1 MAANYQPPQWLVP
14 NMGPGN
20 ISKVGNY
27 SLNLDRVGDVIN
39 LGASSLIGGRAAL
52 SVSVWFNTTDGT
64 NAQYM
69 TGAYAGGTGSLQKTF
84 GVQIDVNASD
94 TIKIIQSNQTGTNNA
109 NVAFDPVLAINTWYH
124 LVVLYDG
131 AGATNTD
138 KIKVYLNNALLTS
151 SSENGTIAAT
161 IFPFSDSDANPY
173 LWLGSSGYNVNPPT
187 LSLFD
192 GELSEL
198 SYFDYV
204 LSTDNIT
211 TLYGD
216 STNGVGNPM
225 ALASPPIGYWR
236 GDKAGFGS
244 QWALPNQVNYDQVFE
259 FDGSSDYITTSY
271 STSAG
276 NKSLSLWFKSSASG
290 YTVLL
295 GDTTSALS
303 LGDTSG
309 DWADESM
316 GFYSTTAGGGSTSI
330 LMVVRNGHTAYLDG
344 NWHHAVIVY
353 NGTTKLVYIDG
364 VSQTVTY
371 RTTAGWGDATTDIN
385 LTNLLIGDS
394 VLANT
399 MEGDLSNIAVFNS
412 ALPATGTES
421 IEALYNNGT
430 PNQNIGSWS
439 NLQGWWKL
447 NGNNSTFNGSD
458 WEIENNAITPNYT
471 TALALDQA
479 SNNRIDLTSGFA
491 IGTNKTVSFWFSPN
505 NTGSVNG
512 ILLGGSAQYYPS
524 ITGMTNPD
532 IRLYDGTTVRTFA
545 STLTLEYG
553 VWYHLAITA
562 DGTTATIYWNGESI
576 GTVDDITPAS
586 LNTLGAYSGGSFNIG
601 ANISNFAYWNTELSA
616 GNITTLYNNGTPA
629 ADISG
634 LSPVGWWKLDNL
646 TTGLQDGGSGGNN
659 GVNNNAV
666 EITTYPVTT
675 NGISDSMTQA
685 NLVSTTLA
693 RSSSDSNYS
702 FNFDGVD
709 DYIDLG
715 NNDFGLAYNQP
726 LSVSVWVNIGI
737 AGTDCVISKRES
749 SGAYMGWSL
758 RVNITGEFMFLFSE
772 NGFTKYINTTS
783 TTQLIASTW
792 YHLVATYD
800 GSVTTGGF
808 KLYLNGVAETVSSA
822 SAGTVTTFANSTVAS
837 IGARG
842 AANLFF
848 DGNISNPAIWDSELS
863 AANITTLYNNGR
875 PGDLSSFSP
884 APVSWWKLGD
894 NAFATK
900 ASSTA
905 WTIPDQ
911 IGSNDGTSAG
921 NPNISGEAPGSSNNG
936 LSLNMNLN
944 DRTGESGHS
953 VNNAQSYN
961 MATTTRI
968 AYT

>member
-225 ALASPPIGYWR
+225 SLASQPIGYWK

-458 WEIENNAITPNYT
+458 WEVENNAITPNYT

-616 GNITTLYNNGTPA
+616 GDITTLYNNGTPA

-702 FNFDGVD
+702 FSFDGVD
-709 DYIDLG
+709 DYIDVTQQDLG
-715 NNDFGLAYNQP
+715 TENTVSWWMKRANTSAVGETIFGEDNATQFYSFIYIDWTANILYYKDPSNNKNTWDTTSFNNTN
-726 LSVSVWVNIGI
+726 WHN
-737 AGTDCVISKRES
+737 CVITRDGASTILYVDGVS
-749 SGAYMGWSL
+749 LGAGAVSGALSGNSKFRYLGADYSDMT
-758 RVNITGEFMFLFSE
+758 REFEGNLS
-772 NGFTKYINTTS
+772 N
-783 TTQLIASTW
+783 
-792 YHLVATYD
+792 VATWT
-800 GSVTTGGF
+800 SV
-808 KLYLNGVAETVSSA
+808 
-822 SAGTVTTFANSTVAS
+822 
-837 IGARG
+837 
-842 AANLFF
+842 
-848 DGNISNPAIWDSELS
+848 LS
-863 AANITTLYNNGR
+863 AANVTTVYNNGR

-884 APVSWWKLGD
+884 TPVAWWKLGD
-894 NAFATK
+894 DAFATA
-900 ASSTA
+900 ASPTA

-911 IGSNDGTSAG
+911 IGSSDGTSVG
-921 NPNISGEAPGSSNNG
+921 NPDISGEAPGSSNNG
-936 LSLNMNLN
+936 LSFNMNIK
-944 DRTGESGHS
+944 DRTAESGHS

-961 MATTTRI
+961 MAITAKK